1 MMSLISDVIPR
12 SEAPRNLLFAGLTTS
27 AVRSAAADNN
37 VKRAA
42 LQRRVR
48 ALKQLGFSP
57 SGRIGSPTHSRL
69 VAIDTYKKMKTAN

>member
-37 VKRAA
+37 AKRAA
-42 LQRRVR
+42 LS
-48 ALKQLGFSP
+48 A
-57 SGRIGSPTHSRL
+57 
-69 VAIDTYKKMKTAN
+69 A